1 MIRTVDQ
8 YLESLDDGREMWC
21 MGEKVKDVRTH
32 PTLSG
37 IIRTAA
43 LDYVLP
49 NHPDYRDLFVT
60 QDEDGEDVN
69 YLLTAPKNSEDLLR
83 RRECFATAMRSG
95 GGVLLHCMGA
105 DALAAF
111 TVTANAMDKELGT
124 DYSERVENYR
134 KLLMKQDLG
143 ITGAITDVKGDR
155 SLHPSAQKQHQDYY
169 LRVVDRQKDGI
180 VVRGA
185 KVHISAS
192 PCANELLCSPCRTHG
207 EADKDYALAFAVPC
221 NTKGVKM
228 LAVEPVTRTYGAE
241 GLFDYPKTS
250 ALQPTECLIVFDD
263 VFVPWERVFM
273 CGEWQFSRTLA
284 YAFGSYHRLFGTCKM
299 IGKLEAITG
308 AAALVA
314 EYNGVDHADHVR
326 KKLAW
331 MAMITHMVAELGKA
345 ACLDPVKEFG
355 LDVAMPNPMSINAA
369 KFTFASN
376 FHQMCQNA
384 QDIAGGL
391 CTTVPAYR
399 DWKND
404 EIQPYLE
411 KYLSARDGVPTEH
424 RIRLMRL
431 IKDVTCN
438 YWQIDTIHG
447 EGSMAAQQMHLFGS
461 ADWTKLKS
469 AAKRAAHID
478 GWQDDP
484 TYGKLVSSEEVKM
497 PPVDESYESFPVGL
511 K

>member
-1 MIRTVDQ
+1 MIRTVEQ

-21 MGEKVKDVRTH
+21 MGERVKDVRTH
-32 PTLSG
+32 PTISG

-49 NHPDYRDLFVT
+49 HHPDYRHLFVT

-69 YLLTAPKNSEDLLR
+69 YLLTAPKSSEELLR
-83 RRECFATAMRSG
+83 RRECFVTAMRSG

-155 SLHPSAQKQHQDYY
+155 SLHPSAQKQHPDYY

-221 NTKGVKM
+221 NAKGVKM

-241 GLFDYPKTS
+241 GRFDYPKTS
-250 ALQPTECLIVFDD
+250 ATQPTECLIVFDD

-308 AAALVA
+308 AAALAA

-331 MAMITHMVAELGKA
+331 MAMITHMVAEMGKA

-355 LDVAMPNPMSINAA
+355 MDVAMPNPMSINAA

-376 FHQMCQNA
+376 FHQMCQHA

-399 DWKND
+399 DWKNE
-404 EIQPYLE
+404 EIQPYLD
-411 KYLSARDGVPTEH
+411 KYLSAKDGVPTED

-431 IKDVTCN
+431 VKDVTCN

-461 ADWTKLKS
+461 ADWAKLKS

-478 GWQDDP
+478 GWQDNP
-484 TYGKLVSSEEVKM
+484 VYGKLVSSQDVKM
-497 PPVDESYESFPVGL
+497 PPVDESYEAFPVGL